1 MPLKKSKKQA
11 IKKDYGLHEKDSG
24 SAEVQI
30 GLLTKEIDELSR
42 HLTNNRQD
50 TASRRGLLRKVSKR
64 RRLLRYL
71 EKSNKKS
78 YEKII
83 KKIKKK

>member
-1 MPLKKSKKQA
+1 MKKEKKSKI
-11 IKKDYGLHEKDSG
+11 IKDFEIHQDDTG

-30 GLLTKEIDELSR
+30 GFLTQEIKELTKHCQEHR
-42 HLTNNRQD
+42 HD
-50 TASRRGLLRKVSKR
+50 FSSRRGLLRRVSKR

-71 EKSNKKS
+71 QRTNPKS

-83 KKIKKK
+83 KKFK

>member
-1 MPLKKSKKQA
+1 MKKEEKSKI
-11 IKKDYGLHEKDSG
+11 IKDFKIHPNDSG

-30 GLLTKEIDELSR
+30 GLLTQEIKG
-42 HLTNNRQD
+42 LTKHCQEHKHD
-50 TASRRGLLRKVSKR
+50 FSSRRGLLRKVSER

-71 EKSNKKS
+71 QRTNPKS

-83 KKIKKK
+83 KKFK